1 MQIRAAEISDIIREQ
16 IKEYEKQLEV
26 RETGMVL
33 SCGDG
38 IARIYGLDKAAAG
51 ELIEFP
57 RGIYGIVLNLEEDN
71 VGAAILGEQQEI
83 KEGDEVRRTGRIAE
97 VPVGETLLGRVVN
110 ALGQPVDGKG
120 PIKTSASRRIELKA
134 PGIGDR
140 QTGKTA
146 IALDTIINQRGG
158 DVNCYYVAIGQ
169 KRSTVAQVVDKLARE
184 GAMDYTTVVVAS
196 ASEPAPLQFIAPY
209 SGCSMGEYF
218 RDSGRHALVIYDD
231 LSKHATAYR
240 QLSLLLRRPPG
251 REAYPGDVFYL
262 HSRLLERAAKMSDD
276 QRGGSLTA
284 LPLIET
290 QAGDVSAYIPTNV
303 ISITDGQIFLESDL
317 FYSGV
322 RPAVNV
328 GISVSRVGGN
338 AQVKAMKKVAGP
350 LRLDLAQY
358 RELEAFAQFGSELDK
373 ATQQALTRG
382 AKMVATLNQP
392 QYDPW
397 PMEEQAV
404 AIWAG
409 NEGYLDEIPTPQV
422 SRFQEELR
430 EHLRA

>member
-57 RGIYGIVLNLEEDN
+57 RGIFGIVLNLEEDN
-71 VGAAILGEQQEI
+71 VGAAILGEQEEI

-97 VPVGETLLGRVVN
+97 VPVGEALLGRVVN

-134 PGIGDR
+134 PGIVVR
-140 QTGKTA
+140 QPVK
-146 IALDTIINQRGG
+146 
-158 DVNCYYVAIGQ
+158 
-169 KRSTVAQVVDKLARE
+169 E
-184 GAMDYTTVVVAS
+184 
-196 ASEPAPLQFIAPY
+196 PLQFIAPY

-338 AQVKAMKKVAGP
+338 AQVK
-350 LRLDLAQY
+350 
-358 RELEAFAQFGSELDK
+358 
-373 ATQQALTRG
+373 
-382 AKMVATLNQP
+382 
-392 QYDPW
+392 
-397 PMEEQAV
+397 
-404 AIWAG
+404 
-409 NEGYLDEIPTPQV
+409 
-422 SRFQEELR
+422 
-430 EHLRA
+430 